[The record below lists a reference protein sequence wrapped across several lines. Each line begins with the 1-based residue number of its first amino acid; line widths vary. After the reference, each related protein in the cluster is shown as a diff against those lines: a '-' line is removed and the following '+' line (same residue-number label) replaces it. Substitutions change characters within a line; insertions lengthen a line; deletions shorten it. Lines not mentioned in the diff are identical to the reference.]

1 MPTVT
6 VKITVPADVDPEE
19 IRRLVELEVVKL
31 QLMRKN
37 LERKTSEDF
46 RKLRGGILGK
56 AEMEELKAYEL
67 EAEFGDLY

>member
-6 VKITVPADVDPEE
+6 VKITIPADVDPEE
-19 IRRLVELEVVKL
+19 IRRLVELEVIKL

-46 RKLRGGILGK
+46 RKLKGILGK
-56 AEMEELKAYEL
+56 AKMEELKAYEL

>member
-46 RKLRGGILGK
+46 RKLRGILGK